1 MTTGEQKLK
10 KAINFAVKNPIFIDF
25 SETLLELKRTTK
37 AYEDATLKKDWE
49 TAYDL
54 SMSLVDL
61 SQRLEDIA
69 QEMFHGNKS

>member
-1 MTTGEQKLK
+1 MNGEEKLK
-10 KAINFAVKNPIFIDF
+10 KQINFAVKNPIYIDF

-49 TAYDL
+49 FAYDL
-54 SMSLVDL
+54 SMALVDL

-69 QEMFHGNKS
+69 QQMYHHGN

>member
-1 MTTGEQKLK
+1 MNGEEKLRK
-10 KAINFAVKNPIFIDF
+10 QINFAVKNPIYIDF

-49 TAYDL
+49 LAYDH
-54 SMSLVDL
+54 SMALVDL

-69 QEMFHGNKS
+69 QQMFHETK

>member
-1 MTTGEQKLK
+1 MNGEEKLK
-10 KAINFAVKNPIFIDF
+10 KQINFAVKNPIYIDF

-49 TAYDL
+49 LAYDL
-54 SMSLVDL
+54 SMALVDL

-69 QEMFHGNKS
+69 QQMYHHGN